1 MYQITTDDEHAI
13 LSLVVSGET
22 PLDEMLRFVAELEQA
37 TLAYR
42 GREIKITADMRA
54 FEPTS
59 AAVAEH
65 LQKVQEFGLQNGVV
79 RVAEI
84 VASAAVATQL
94 NIVAKRSQTH
104 QVLRRFAP
112 SELAA
117 ARHWLITGQAPG

>member
-13 LSLVVSGET
+13 LSLVVSGEIH
-22 PLDEMLRFVAELEQA
+22 LDEILRFVAELEKA

-42 GREIKITADMRA
+42 GREIKIMADMRA
-54 FEPTS
+54 FKPTS

-65 LQKVQEFGLQNGVV
+65 LQKVQEFGLKNGVV

-112 SELAA
+112 SALAA
-117 ARHWLITGQAPG
+117 ARQWLITGQAPG